1 MGPCRGK
8 TTTVTFGRCVLAGG
22 EGLAGDD
29 LVLRDLHDLLCSRV
43 GDVHQDK
50 RWSMAGGDG
59 SRWSCRGARGPGEA
73 PVNTDH

>member
-1 MGPCRGK
+1 VFDR
-8 TTTVTFGRCVLAGG
+8 RVLAGG

-29 LVLRDLHDLLCSRV
+29 MVLCDLPAMHCPACSQV

-50 RWSMAGGDG
+50 RRSMAGSDG
-59 SRWSCRGARGPGEA
+59 SRRPCRDAHGPGEG